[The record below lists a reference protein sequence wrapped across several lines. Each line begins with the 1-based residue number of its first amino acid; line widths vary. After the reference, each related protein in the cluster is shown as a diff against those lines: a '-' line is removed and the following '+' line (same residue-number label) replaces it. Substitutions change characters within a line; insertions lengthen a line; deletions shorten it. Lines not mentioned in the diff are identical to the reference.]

1 MNLRTVCVLSLSLL
15 FLQGCVGAVVVG
27 TAAVATKTATDP
39 RTTGTQVDD
48 TTLEMRVSNAIAKDE
63 QLQKDARIV
72 TVAYQGQ
79 ILLIGQTPNSELS
92 AKAQSIIAGVDGVT
106 DIYNET
112 RLGQPVGVTRI
123 SQDTWITTKIRSKLL
138 TSNQVKST
146 NIKVITENGEV
157 FLLGV
162 VTDAQA
168 QAAANIASQT
178 DGVQRVTTVFTPV
191 Q

>member
-1 MNLRTVCVLSLSLL
+1 MNLRNVCILTLSLL
-15 FLQGCVGAVVVG
+15 FLQGCVGAVVIG

-48 TTLEMRVSNAIAKDE
+48 TTLEMRVSNAIAKDT
-63 QLQKDARIV
+63 QLQHKTRIT

-79 ILLIGQTPNSELS
+79 VLLIGQSPNGELS
-92 AKAQSIIAGVDGVT
+92 AKAQSIAADVDGVT
-106 DIYNET
+106 GIYNEI

-123 SQDTWITTKIRSKLL
+123 SQDTWLTTKIRSKLL

-146 NIKVITENGEV
+146 NVKVITENGEV

-162 VTDAQA
+162 VTDEQA
-168 QAAANIASQT
+168 KSAAAIASQT
-178 DGVQRVTTVFTPV
+178 DGVQKVTTVFTLV

>member
-1 MNLRTVCVLSLSLL
+1 MNLRTVCILSLSLL

-27 TAAVATKTATDP
+27 TAAVATKTVTDP

-48 TTLEMRVSNAIAKDE
+48 TTLEMRVSNAIAKE
-63 QLQKDARIV
+63 AQLQQEARIV
-72 TVAYQGQ
+72 AVAYQGQ
-79 ILLIGQTPNSELS
+79 VLLIGQSPNTELMS
-92 AKAQSIIAGVDGVT
+92 KAQSIVASVDGVT
-106 DIYNET
+106 DIYNEI

-146 NIKVITENGEV
+146 NVKVITENAEV

-162 VTDAQA
+162 VTNAEAQA
-168 QAAANIASQT
+168 TANIASQT
-178 DGVQRVTTVFTPV
+178 DGVQRVTTVFTAV

>member
-92 AKAQSIIAGVDGVT
+92 AKAQSIIANVDGVT

-162 VTDAQA
+162 VTNAQA

-178 DGVQRVTTVFTPV
+178 DGVQRVTTVFTQV